1 MRLADLVI
9 NFLAVRAE
17 FLRHVNGVEAELKEI
32 YQRHIHRVQDYTA
45 RDADAY
51 ASPTSSLKKAEKVDF
66 SPVYTLYAHHS
77 SFPVI

>member
-45 RDADAY
+45 RDGM
-51 ASPTSSLKKAEKVDF
+51 PMLLLL
-66 SPVYTLYAHHS
+66 P
-77 SFPVI
+77 P